1 MLPLDDF
8 PSFLRQGRDVGVSQV
23 GVLFEELHPA
33 LEECAPSVG
42 WPGQSQ
48 GRGGG
53 WGVGEESTHLLTV
66 SESPMTV
73 SERFGRVIAT
83 VSKRTSATYCL
94 SHHLTVTHT

>member
-1 MLPLDDF
+1 MISLHSCARDATSGYLRSAFSSRNSIQLLRNALPLWGG
-8 PSFLRQGRDVGVSQV
+8 QVSHK
-23 GVLFEELHPA
+23 E
-33 LEECAPSVG
+33 
-42 WPGQSQ
+42 
-48 GRGGG
+48 GGG
-53 WGVGEESTHLLTV
+53 WVMGEESTHLLTV